1 MTYRAFRPAVAPMPL
16 FTPAPRTVSSQTVSS
31 DPTLFGT
38 YVLEI
43 TTPNSLPTVPALA
56 GWQLR
61 VWPVAR
67 LGDATLE
74 ARPVDAHQSTADL
87 LDALHAHGYGTLGP
101 VRTRKAC

>member
-1 MTYRAFRPAVAPMPL
+1 MTYRAFRTAVAPMP
-16 FTPAPRTVSSQTVSS
+16 FFNPTPVSTPRTVSS

-43 TTPNSLPTVPALA
+43 TTPDSLPTAPALA

-74 ARPVDAHQSTADL
+74 ARPVDAHQNPADL
-87 LDALHAHGYGTLGP
+87 VHALHAHGYGTLGP